1 MGDIPGGA
9 LMAFCE
15 PLKQTSTRSRSTSS
29 GTAASDATVSTTS
42 RAPSSSATFRN
53 PSIVVSTP
61 VDVSPWARPIILIFL
76 PLPVL
81 RMSSGSTGLP
91 FGASTLVTRD
101 EARMAISYMRS
112 ENMPFTATTASS
124 PSSSTLTTD
133 ASMPPEPEA
142 DSGMVMRFSV

>member
-1 MGDIPGGA
+1 MWNETICCWGA
-9 LMAFCE
+9 AHIWSKVRVRLRLGCFRGCWCGLVWSALIFFFFQAE
-15 PLKQTSTRSRSTSS
+15 DGIRDVAVTGVQTC
-29 GTAASDATVSTTS
+29 AL
-42 RAPSSSATFRN
+42 
-53 PSIVVSTP
+53 
-61 VDVSPWARPIILIFL
+61 PIFLIFL